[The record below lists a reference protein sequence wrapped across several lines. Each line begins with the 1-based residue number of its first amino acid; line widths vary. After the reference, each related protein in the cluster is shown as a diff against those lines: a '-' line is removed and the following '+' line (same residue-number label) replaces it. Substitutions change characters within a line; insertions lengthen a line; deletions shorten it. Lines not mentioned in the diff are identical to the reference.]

1 MAQKDNIYQQI
12 NQLYGK
18 IYAYNNKLLNR
29 SERELKEGQM
39 FSAVDIFDFYIAS
52 HAFTFLKSMFL
63 DSVNSVGFL
72 LNARCLIEG
81 LALKRMCQRGKVSKL
96 QEELLQ
102 KQVFLLE
109 YRCYKKND
117 IKDFVCHT
125 LNETK
130 LQTDYELTRKFYKD
144 KLQNKYTDYEI
155 EKICHSSIPFLCD
168 PRLSYRK
175 IIKEELGE
183 ETASIYGC
191 FSALIHPNDNTYY
204 KNVDIIDKSI
214 LLFYLI
220 QHEYDHL
227 PQAEYTLEKDLALI
241 CGDSEMFVDLCF
253 QQADI
258 LDGVAE
264 IFEQFFKNNY
274 VSNTMRTIA
283 LLYKELSVEKCLGLT
298 EQVKCKWK
306 CLLELMAVFYHF
318 YVSML
323 EDEGKMVL
331 LDEHCQMQIKR
342 NFGVK
347 HSLDRVYEKY
357 CAIFESSCDR
367 EQFENEFSKALG
379 YTIDG
384 QGRVKSLTSL
394 AKLFV
399 QKFENVPN
407 MKECMIL
414 DYVESQ
420 MLSHANGYMW
430 FANSGSFA
438 DINNIFRSTDMS
450 MLFILDTIKTMFDV
464 HKMIEDTQR
473 YKPLINY
480 VRNNK
485 KKFEAIAR
493 RKHVFYH
500 IKMVQKGDVY

>member
-1 MAQKDNIYQQI
+1 
-12 NQLYGK
+12 
-18 IYAYNNKLLNR
+18 
-29 SERELKEGQM
+29 
-39 FSAVDIFDFYIAS
+39 
-52 HAFTFLKSMFL
+52 
-63 DSVNSVGFL
+63 
-72 LNARCLIEG
+72 
-81 LALKRMCQRGKVSKL
+81 
-96 QEELLQ
+96 
-102 KQVFLLE
+102 
-109 YRCYKKND
+109 
-117 IKDFVCHT
+117 
-125 LNETK
+125 
-130 LQTDYELTRKFYKD
+130 
-144 KLQNKYTDYEI
+144 
-155 EKICHSSIPFLCD
+155 
-168 PRLSYRK
+168 
-175 IIKEELGE
+175 
-183 ETASIYGC
+183 
-191 FSALIHPNDNTYY
+191 
-204 KNVDIIDKSI
+204 
-214 LLFYLI
+214 
-220 QHEYDHL
+220 
-227 PQAEYTLEKDLALI
+227 
-241 CGDSEMFVDLCF
+241 
-253 QQADI
+253 
-258 LDGVAE
+258 
-264 IFEQFFKNNY
+264 
-274 VSNTMRTIA
+274 
-283 LLYKELSVEKCLGLT
+283 
-298 EQVKCKWK
+298 
-306 CLLELMAVFYHF
+306 
-318 YVSML
+318 ML

-357 CAIFESSCDR
+357 CDMYESSCDR

-464 HKMIEDTQR
+464 HKVIEDTQR

-480 VRNNK
+480 VRNSK
-485 KKFEAIAR
+485 KKFETITR
-493 RKHVFYH
+493 HKHAFYH